1 MSVINGSDEKRMSIT
16 DDLKKLTDD
25 ELAVRIVGL
34 NCETQQSL
42 LAKWEWERR
51 KLEQQHKFNRAI
63 LSEQVKWMKFAA
75 ILSAVAIIAG
85 TILGAILTIVLPRII
100 QVH

>member
-1 MSVINGSDEKRMSIT
+1 MNIT

-25 ELAVRIVGL
+25 DLASRIVGL

-51 KLEQQHKFNRAI
+51 KLEQQHKFDRAI
-63 LSEQVKWMKFAA
+63 LSEQVTTKTGLIQRAPNNR
-75 ILSAVAIIAG
+75 LLG
-85 TILGAILTIVLPRII
+85 TGLRCAPASRRATRWN
-100 QVH
+100 